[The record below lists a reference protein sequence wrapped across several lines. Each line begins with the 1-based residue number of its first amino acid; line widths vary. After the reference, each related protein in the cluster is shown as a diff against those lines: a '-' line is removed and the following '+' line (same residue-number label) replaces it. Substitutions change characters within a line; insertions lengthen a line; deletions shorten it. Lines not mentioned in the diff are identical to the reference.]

1 MHDDQQGLPWLG
13 MLEATVLVAW
23 IAGFGWL
30 ARGTEDAPPL
40 LGKFIRSDYWW
51 LVYAAIGIL
60 IALGASLAV
69 SRPNQHGLA
78 RLKSL
83 VQIVVLFFPLLC
95 LHLATTSDLS
105 IGAAERR
112 SLYTPRAVASRPQA
126 SKPIK
131 ARPKRETP
139 VRNVKAVKAVKTP
152 LKVRQPTLLDLVS
165 DPDRFQGSHTALV
178 GIVHRDKRLPRGSFF
193 CYRLVMVCCAA
204 DATPAG
210 VIVKWPESRKLKT
223 GTWVKVGGKVTTTQ
237 FKAADYPA
245 ILADRVEKTKPPRN
259 RFIIPK

>member
-1 MHDDQQGLPWLG
+1 MHDERQGLPWLA

-30 ARGTEDAPPL
+30 ARGSKEAPPL
-40 LGKFIRSDYWW
+40 LGLFIRSDYWW

-69 SRPNQHGLA
+69 SQPHQHGLG

-83 VQIVVLFFPLLC
+83 IQIIVLCFPLLC

-112 SLYTPRAVASRPQA
+112 SLYTPRVVTSRTQA
-126 SKPIK
+126 PKLIK
-131 ARPKRETP
+131 VRPKSKSPTG
-139 VRNVKAVKAVKTP
+139 NVKAVKAVKTP
-152 LKVRQPTLLDLVS
+152 IKVQQPTLLDLVS

-178 GIVHRDKRLPRGSFF
+178 GIVHRDKRLPGASFF

-210 VIVKWPESRKLKT
+210 VIVEWPESRKLKT
-223 GTWVKVGGKVTTTQ
+223 GTWVKVGGRVTMTQ
-237 FKAADYPA
+237 FEAGDYPA
-245 ILADRVEKTKPPRN
+245 IMADKVEKTKPPRN